1 MKALHEGL
9 FHHFPF
15 QCDFRF
21 WLIILQFL
29 LFFLTE
35 GFFWVFFPLQNP
47 CQYIGLFDRQRAGP
61 ESDQRRDGRR
71 FRL

>member
-21 WLIILQFL
+21 WLIILQFPL
-29 LFFLTE
+29 LTE
-35 GFFWVFFPLQNP
+35 GFFRVVFALQNP

-61 ESDQRRDGRR
+61 ESYQRRDGRL

>member
-1 MKALHEGL
+1 MKALHKGL

-35 GFFWVFFPLQNP
+35 DFFWDFFALQNP

-61 ESDQRRDGRR
+61 ESDQRRDSRL

>member
-21 WLIILQFL
+21 WWIILQFP

-35 GFFWVFFPLQNP
+35 GFFWVVFALQNP
-47 CQYIGLFDRQRAGP
+47 CQYICQFDRQRAGP
-61 ESDQRRDGRR
+61 ESDQRRDSRL

>member
-1 MKALHEGL
+1 MKALYEGL

-21 WLIILQFL
+21 WWIILQFP

-35 GFFWVFFPLQNP
+35 GFFWVVFALQNP
-47 CQYIGLFDRQRAGP
+47 CQYICQFDRQRAGP
-61 ESDQRRDGRR
+61 EKDQRRDGRL